1 MSVQVLE
8 LTPSTSGWYFA
19 SAAAWRG
26 RLAEPRITRA
36 PRPPEPELDA
46 APALLG
52 YGPDGRLRSSSP
64 RPRLWFL
71 A

>member
-1 MSVQVLE
+1 MTVQVLE

-26 RLAEPRITRA
+26 RLFA
-36 PRPPEPELDA
+36 PRLVTPRLPDAELDP

-52 YGPDGRLRSSSP
+52 YGPDGRLRP
-64 RPRLWFL
+64 TPARPRVWFL

>member
-1 MSVQVLE
+1 MTVQVLE

-26 RLAEPRITRA
+26 RLAAPRSVA
-36 PRPPEPELDA
+36 VARPPEGDLDPT
-46 APALLG
+46 PAVLG
-52 YGPDGRLRSSSP
+52 YGPDGRLRSSPP
-64 RPRLWFL
+64 RPRIWFL